1 MIAINKKFF
10 QNVFKTITY
19 SLFKIIYKKIE
30 KISDEKNSNEIQIKN
45 IKKSEDL
52 KYQVYIVKNGRV
64 YTDRISDTAVI
75 LKNEIIEK
83 ASFQFRVINSRV
95 YNADIKQNIVFS
107 KGTPR
112 LQKKIKGNVLSLLT
126 GGGGN
131 SNYWH
136 WLFDVIPRLAFCEE
150 IIKNDKIDFYLLPSN
165 KIKFQKETLN
175 LLGINKEKQL
185 SSENFRHIICD
196 KLFVTSHPVLR
207 SADATESIQN
217 IPKWISNWL
226 KDTFVLKKNNKNFFK
241 KIYIDRSDSISNVK
255 HLRTIENEE
264 EVKNYLSSVGFEIV
278 RLSEYSFEDQVS
290 MFNSA
295 ETIIGLHGAG
305 FANIVFSKP
314 NTKII
319 ELKTK
324 SHLGKEI
331 ENLAKSNNLPF
342 KALKFDLIGEE
353 TATQFGH
360 INVSINEL
368 KNNIN

>member
-1 MIAINKKFF
+1 MITIIKKFF
-10 QNVFKTITY
+10 QNIFKTITY

-30 KISDEKNSNEIQIKN
+30 KISDEKNSNEIQKIN
-45 IKKSEDL
+45 IKKNEDL
-52 KYQVYIVKNGRV
+52 KYQVYIIKNGRV

-136 WLFDVIPRLAFCEE
+136 WLFDVIPRLALCDE
-150 IIKNDKIDFYLLPSN
+150 IIKNDKIDFFLLPSN

-175 LLGINKEKQL
+175 LLGINQEKQL
-185 SSENFRHIICD
+185 SSKNFRHIICD

-207 SADATESIQN
+207 SADATDSIQN
-217 IPKWISNWL
+217 IPKWISDWL
-226 KDTFVLKKNNKNFFK
+226 KNTFVLKKNNKNFFK

-264 EVKNYLSSVGFEIV
+264 EVKNYLSSIGFEIV
-278 RLSEYSFEDQVS
+278 RLSEHSFEDQVS
-290 MFNSA
+290 IFNAA
-295 ETIIGLHGAG
+295 ETIVGLHGAG

-331 ENLAKSNNLPF
+331 ENLAKSNNLSF
-342 KALKFDLIGEE
+342 KALKFDLTGED

-368 KNNIN
+368 KNNIT

>member
-10 QNVFKTITY
+10 QKIFKTITQ

-30 KISDEKNSNEIQIKN
+30 NISDEKNSNEIQIKN

-136 WLFDVIPRLAFCEE
+136 WFFDVIPRLAFCDE
-150 IIKNDKIDFYLLPSN
+150 IIKNDKIDFFLLPSN

-175 LLGINKEKQL
+175 YWVI
-185 SSENFRHIICD
+185 
-196 KLFVTSHPVLR
+196 SH
-207 SADATESIQN
+207 QN
-217 IPKWISNWL
+217 
-226 KDTFVLKKNNKNFFK
+226 
-241 KIYIDRSDSISNVK
+241 
-255 HLRTIENEE
+255 
-264 EVKNYLSSVGFEIV
+264 
-278 RLSEYSFEDQVS
+278 
-290 MFNSA
+290 
-295 ETIIGLHGAG
+295 
-305 FANIVFSKP
+305 
-314 NTKII
+314 
-319 ELKTK
+319 
-324 SHLGKEI
+324 
-331 ENLAKSNNLPF
+331 
-342 KALKFDLIGEE
+342 
-353 TATQFGH
+353 
-360 INVSINEL
+360 
-368 KNNIN
+368 